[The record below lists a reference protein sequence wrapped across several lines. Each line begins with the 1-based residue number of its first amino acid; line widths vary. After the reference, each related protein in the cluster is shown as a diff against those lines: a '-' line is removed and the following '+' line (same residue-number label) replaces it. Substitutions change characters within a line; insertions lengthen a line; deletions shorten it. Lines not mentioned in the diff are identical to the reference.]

1 MRYLR
6 TVLAILIGLSLLSLG
21 LVASLYF
28 IITPE
33 GVQTRLSNALSAH
46 FGVVLEPTA
55 EFELRRLPTMRIT
68 IPKSA
73 VRLNTSQTASGT
85 LESAVISMNP
95 FAYFAKKPRI
105 EDISITGLSLKLTED
120 DVNAFFKPRP
130 IATADIISIETLSST
145 ATSIHVLDGDRQSL
159 RIDNAQFGMRDITE
173 TGAGVAAKFLLQTTD
188 FTGNAEL
195 AGVFDWAEGPINAN
209 ARNVTL
215 SARGLW
221 RGTDLTS
228 ELSVARL
235 GNPFADRFSLDDIDA
250 YAQLANGYAAR
261 FAAPVL
267 TSAEGRITAD
277 GARTS
282 LMVPGQQGS
291 DIYLMHGKI
300 DYNKKEKFLNAQ
312 GLKIETSTL
321 ADGEKTPVPNGS
333 VSGDVSWN
341 LAQSEG
347 RVLLEGMFRS
357 TPLKIDTTIR
367 HPKAIVPAT
376 APLAAPQME
385 VPVEPAL
392 EIDGQAAVVTASAD
406 SAAPQPSPAEEMPV
420 SDAAPLVPAEE
431 IPAAQ
436 LETPRPTIE
445 GEITVGRLSADRLA
459 QLLSGQSERLSGFDW
474 KLRFAIGTEN
484 APLGIHRFEGD
495 FLVNDGRARIE
506 NGSVV
511 LKTVALPYTAAIEPD
526 GLWKAE
532 ASWNDIESGTF
543 FNTPVL
549 TGISAGTLS
558 ASGNATDLNKTQVSL
573 ALTVRNGELTGTDLT
588 KVHEVMLR
596 ERPEK
601 MPREAFRPEA
611 RTPFDLF
618 SVNARLENGLWT
630 IENTTAEGPLWKA
643 DFAGKSYA
651 NMLSLN
657 VGVDF
662 LKQNGEHAFSMPAVV
677 TVRTNESPVWNPDWE
692 RARADANARLGEV
705 AWSFGLLKN
714 KLEREFDNW
723 WDTREWPSFDFDL
736 NPSEWLPDFE
746 WPEITYPEW
755 VPDWVPRPDKKD
767 DAAPALPI

>member
-6 TVLAILIGLSLLSLG
+6 IVLAILIGFSLLSLG

-33 GVQTRLSNALSAH
+33 SVQTRLSNTLSSH

-55 EFELRRLPTMRIT
+55 EFELHRLPSMRIT

-73 VRLNTSQTASGT
+73 VRLNTSQTATGT
-85 LESAVISMNP
+85 LESAVISMSP

-105 EDISITGLSLKLTED
+105 EDISITGLSLKLSED
-120 DVNAFFKPRP
+120 DVNAFLKPRP
-130 IATADIISIETLSST
+130 NATADIISIETLTST
-145 ATSIHVLDGDRQSL
+145 ATSIHVLDGDRLSL

-195 AGVFDWAEGPINAN
+195 AGIFDWAEGPINAN

-221 RGTDLTS
+221 RGTDLTG

-235 GNPFADRFSLDDIDA
+235 GNPFADQFSLDDLDA
-250 YAQLANGYAAR
+250 TAQLANGYAAR

-267 TSAEGRITAD
+267 TSADGRITAD

-300 DYNKKEKFLNAQ
+300 DYNKKEKALNAQ

-321 ADGEKTPVPNGS
+321 ADGEKTPLPNGS
-333 VSGDVSWN
+333 VSGDVKWN
-341 LAQSEG
+341 FAQGEG

-367 HPKAIVPAT
+367 HPKAIVPAVSPLP
-376 APLAAPQME
+376 APRSE
-385 VPVEPAL
+385 VPAEPAL
-392 EIDGQAAVVTASAD
+392 EADAQAAVVTAAD
-406 SAAPQPSPAEEMPV
+406 NIAPQPSPVEEVPV
-420 SDAAPLVPAEE
+420 SDAAPVLSTEESPVVPIVA
-431 IPAAQ
+431 
-436 LETPRPTIE
+436 PRPTVE
-445 GEITVGRLSADRLA
+445 GEVTVGRLSADRLA
-459 QLLSGQSERLSGFDW
+459 QLLSGQSDRLSGFDW

-506 NGSVV
+506 HGSVI
-511 LKTVALPYTAAIEPD
+511 LKTVVLPYTAEIAPD
-526 GLWKAE
+526 GFWKAE
-532 ASWNDIESGTF
+532 ANWHDIESSTF
-543 FNTPVL
+543 FATPVL
-549 TGISAGTLS
+549 TGLSDGVLS
-558 ASGNATDLNKTQVSL
+558 ANGNATELAKTRVSL

-588 KVHEVMLR
+588 KVHEIMLR

-601 MPREAFRPEA
+601 MPREAFRTEA

-618 SVNARLENGLWT
+618 NVNARFENGLWT
-630 IENTTAEGPLWKA
+630 IENTAAEGPLWKA

-651 NMLSLN
+651 NMLTLS
-657 VGVDF
+657 VGIDF

-692 RARADANARLGEV
+692 RARTDANAKLGEV

-714 KLEREFDNW
+714 KIEREFDNW
-723 WDTREWPSFDFDL
+723 WETREWPSFDFDL

-755 VPDWVPRPDKKD
+755 VPDWVPRPDQKD
-767 DAAPALPI
+767 DTAPALPI